1 MLHALEM
8 TYLSKKI
15 QVWSKGPCTGTIHVG
30 LWFGVHRE
38 RAKGHTIH
46 VLAIQLSQCW
56 KDIDHREEV
65 IEVPEC
71 DGIDVEVLDGCECR
85 EKAWEARMKRDVLQE
100 LGSFRTRRPT
110 RPSTASRDTL
120 YKEFSKIWKLPV
132 EDSREQRER
141 ICSGVEGDSD
151 E

>member
-1 MLHALEM
+1 MRR
-8 TYLSKKI
+8 TYQCELL
-15 QVWSKGPCTGTIHVG
+15 QVWRKPPCTGTAHVG
-30 LWFGVHRE
+30 SLLGVHRE

-71 DGIDVEVLDGCECR
+71 DGIDVEVLDVCECR
-85 EKAWEARMKRDVLQE
+85 EKAWEARMKRDLLQE
-100 LGSFRTRRPT
+100 LGSFRIRRPT

-141 ICSGVEGDSD
+141 MCSGVEGDSD